1 MTQAQQVLVLWD
13 IDRTLL
19 YVGDIDRQVY
29 RETFAE
35 VVGRPAEHLPARG
48 TGVTMPR
55 AIRSLLIDNGVPE
68 GEVVGLLPR
77 MVDLL
82 PVHLAT
88 HAEDLR
94 TQGVLMPGAAAAL
107 RAVHDHP
114 SLIATAVTG
123 NLKPNAVLKLAAFDL
138 DGLLDTEIGGFAS
151 DDHHRPAL
159 VAIAQKRAQAKYGTV
174 FTRSNT
180 VIIGDSLEDV
190 RTGLEGGAPVI
201 GIASGK
207 TTAAELTEAGADL
220 VFDSLADV
228 ARVLE
233 GIAEL
238 TTTSRAN
245 VGSSEG
251 PRPYS
256 SL

>member
-1 MTQAQQVLVLWD
+1 MTEAQQVLVLWD

-48 TGVTMPR
+48 TGVTMPL
-55 AIRSLLIDNGVPE
+55 AIRSLLVDNGVPE
-68 GEVVGLLPR
+68 GEVDGLLPR

-82 PVHLAT
+82 PVHFAA

-94 TQGVLMPGAAAAL
+94 AQGVLMPGAAAAL

-114 SLIATAVTG
+114 SLIPTAVTG
-123 NLKPNAVLKLAAFDL
+123 NLKPNAVLKLAAFDI

-151 DDHHRPAL
+151 DDPHRPAL
-159 VAIAQKRAQAKYGTV
+159 VAIAQRRAQAKYGTV

-190 RTGLEGGAPVI
+190 RTGLEGDVPVI

-207 TTAAELTEAGADL
+207 TTAAELNSAGADL
-220 VFDSLADV
+220 VLASLKDV

-233 GIAEL
+233 AISTL
-238 TTTSRAN
+238 TAASA
-245 VGSSEG
+245 S
-251 PRPYS
+251 
-256 SL
+256 

>member
-48 TGVTMPR
+48 TGVTMPL

-68 GEVVGLLPR
+68 ADVAALLPR
-77 MVDLL
+77 MVELL
-82 PVHLAT
+82 PKRLASHT
-88 HAEDLR
+88 HDLR
-94 TQGVLMPGAAAAL
+94 EQGVLMPGAIAAL

-114 SLIATAVTG
+114 GFIPTAVTG
-123 NLKPNAVLKLAAFDL
+123 NLKSNALLKLAAFEL

-159 VAIAQKRAQAKYGTV
+159 VAVAQTRAEAKHGTA
-174 FTRSNT
+174 FNRSNT

-201 GIASGK
+201 GVASGK
-207 TTAAELTEAGADL
+207 TTAAELTAAGADL
-220 VFDSLADV
+220 VLDSLSDV
-228 ARVLE
+228 SRVLD
-233 GIAEL
+233 GISEL
-238 TTTSRAN
+238 TSTSGR
-245 VGSSEG
+245 S
-251 PRPYS
+251 
-256 SL
+256 

>member
-13 IDRTLL
+13 VDRTLL

-35 VVGRPAEHLPARG
+35 VVGRAAERLPARG
-48 TGVTMPR
+48 TGVTMPL
-55 AIRSLLIDNGVPE
+55 AIRSLLSDNGVPE
-68 GEVVGLLPR
+68 PRAAELLPR
-77 MVDLL
+77 MVELL
-82 PVHLAT
+82 PIRLAA
-88 HAEDLR
+88 HAKDLR
-94 TQGVLMPGAAAAL
+94 EQGTLMPGAIAAL

-114 SLIATAVTG
+114 GWVPTVVTG
-123 NLKPNAVLKLAAFDL
+123 NLKPNALLKLAAFDL

-159 VAIAQKRAQAKYGTV
+159 VAIAQKRAQAKHGTV

-220 VFDSLADV
+220 VLDSLADI
-228 ARVLE
+228 AHVLQ
-233 GIAEL
+233 GISTL
-238 TTTSRAN
+238 TTTS
-245 VGSSEG
+245 G
-251 PRPYS
+251 PS
-256 SL
+256 